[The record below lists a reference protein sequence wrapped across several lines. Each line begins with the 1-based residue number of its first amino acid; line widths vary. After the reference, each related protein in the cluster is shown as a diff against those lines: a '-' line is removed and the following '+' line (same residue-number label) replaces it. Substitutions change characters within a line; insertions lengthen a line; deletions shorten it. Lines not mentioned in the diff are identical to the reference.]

1 MNILE
6 AYAQAYSESL
16 QQTIDAQKKE
26 LTEKDQVINEKDQEI
41 LKLKEKLAALE
52 AKKTQS

>member
-6 AYAQAYSESL
+6 AYAQAYSEPL

-26 LTEKDQVINEKDQEI
+26 ISKIISEKDQEI